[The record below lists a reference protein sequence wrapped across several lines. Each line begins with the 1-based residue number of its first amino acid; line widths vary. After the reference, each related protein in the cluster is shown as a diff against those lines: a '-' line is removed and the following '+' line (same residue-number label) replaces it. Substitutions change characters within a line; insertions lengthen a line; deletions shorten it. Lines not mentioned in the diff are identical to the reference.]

1 MPVLRSSKFYDSAML
16 ARLFV
21 LTAMVGLLAACSS
34 NAGSTS
40 HPTSEPIATASVNG
54 SAGCASGTAHA
65 AGDSTET
72 IESGGVMRTYIL
84 HVPASYNASNPS
96 PLLIAF
102 HGFAMPAQLF
112 ATYHRFGEV
121 GEARGFIVATPSG
134 TGDPVY
140 WN

>member
-1 MPVLRSSKFYDSAML
+1 MPGVRSSKCYDSAML

-40 HPTSEPIATASVNG
+40 HSPTREPTDGSSVSG
-54 SAGCASGTAHA
+54 SAGCAAGAAHA
-65 AGDSTET
+65 AGEFNET
-72 IESGGVMRTYIL
+72 IESGGIPRAYIL
-84 HVPASYNASNPS
+84 HVPASYNASTPS

-102 HGFAMPAQLF
+102 HGYSMPAQLF

-121 GEARGFIVATPSG
+121 GEARGFIVVT
-134 TGDPVY
+134 
-140 WN
+140 